1 MILLS
6 IATLVFGLQDIYQSK
21 GELEIKNV
29 VLSPQTEHKLYEP
42 LEIRFDLSGRW
53 DNPFDPNQL
62 DVSAFV
68 STDRTYALVPAVLV
82 QDFEFRL
89 ENNKEVSTRKGN
101 MYWRLNF
108 APWQLGTFTI
118 DLRVTDMVTNTS
130 HRSIRIKAFS
140 GNAKGFSNIPK
151 NSSYFHQGNNCVF
164 ISGVT
169 LSEFGE
175 KGTQGIDERF
185 KELRDAGVTACRVLL
200 SPANFGIEWMPSDK
214 NRQFA
219 GLGYYN
225 LENAAKIERVLQ
237 SAQENGISII
247 LCLMSEQEFSTKWN
261 ENPYNKAR
269 GGPCETPEEFWTSL
283 RARIQYKR
291 QLRYLLGRY
300 QRYSSLIGLQMANGV
315 EVPIYWLQEMG
326 NEIQN
331 SHAFGLPMSSM
342 PLPKKEAFE
351 LKQLSFIS
359 KSINIKSDLPEVIN
373 EMASLLPD
381 EKVAEKKPVILY
393 VNQPKLS
400 AFEARTILWAGTAMG
415 FGGVMFNE
423 GMSADNEWYTSVFQ
437 AFQNEIKHLFGSN
450 AQPVRF
456 LIKSDPQNTAW
467 LLRNDKCGIVFLHN
481 AAEGGSDG
489 MLSFP
494 VAKDGNYRVKLFDLE
509 TNEVISESKVSMK
522 INSLSFSYPRT
533 KKTLAFSFVLE

>member
-1 MILLS
+1 MIFFG
-6 IATLVFGLQDIYQSK
+6 IATLVLGLQDIYQSK

-42 LEIRFDLSGRW
+42 LEVRFDLSGRW

-82 QDFEFRL
+82 QDYEFRL
-89 ENNKEVSTRKGN
+89 ESEKEVSTKKGN

-130 HRSIRIKAFS
+130 HKSVKIKAFS
-140 GNAKGFSNIPK
+140 GNAKGFSNIPR
-151 NSSYFHQGNNCVF
+151 NSSYFHQGTDCVF

-175 KGTQGIDERF
+175 KGTQGIDEKF
-185 KELRDAGVTACRVLL
+185 KELREAGVTVCRVLL
-200 SPANFGIEWMPSDK
+200 SPTNFGIEWMPSDT

-225 LENAAKIERVLQ
+225 LENAAKLERILQ
-237 SAQENGISII
+237 SAQENEISVI

-261 ENPYNKAR
+261 ENPYNKAK

-291 QLRYLLGRY
+291 QLRYLIGRY
-300 QRYSSLIGLQMANGV
+300 QRYSSLIGFQMINGA

-331 SHAFGLPMSSM
+331 FHAFGLPLSSM
-342 PLPKKEAFE
+342 PLPKEAFE
-351 LKQLSFIS
+351 LRQLRFIS
-359 KSINIKSDLPEVIN
+359 KSINMKSDVPEMLH
-373 EMASLLPD
+373 EMASLMPD
-381 EKVAEKKPVILY
+381 EKASEKKPVILY
-393 VNQPKLS
+393 ANQSQLS
-400 AFEARTILWAGTAMG
+400 AFEARTVLWAGAAMG

-423 GMSADNEWYTSVFQ
+423 GMSAGKEWYTSVFQ
-437 AFQNEIKHLFGSN
+437 VFQNETTHLFGSKN
-450 AQPVRF
+450 QPIYSV
-456 LIKSDPQNTAW
+456 IKSDSEKTAW
-467 LLRNDKCGIVFLHN
+467 LLRNDRCGIVFLHDES
-481 AAEGGSDG
+481 EGGSVG

-494 VAKDGNYRVKLFDLE
+494 VAKSGDYRLRAFDLE
-509 TNEVISESKVSMK
+509 TNEIVSENKVSVR

-533 KKTLAFSFVLE
+533 KKTLAFSFILE